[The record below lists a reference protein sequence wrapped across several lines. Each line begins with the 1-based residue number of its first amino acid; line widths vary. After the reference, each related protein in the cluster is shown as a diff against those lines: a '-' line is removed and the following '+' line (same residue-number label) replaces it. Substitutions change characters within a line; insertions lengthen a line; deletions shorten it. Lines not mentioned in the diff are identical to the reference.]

1 MRHRHIDPAT
11 ERGWFLRRAFL
22 LALLTAAIAWA
33 AWYAPWTRRGVDV
46 RVDLVGHAAMP
57 GSTPTAA
64 TAPAASEQDPG
75 SGPAVAAPSA
85 RERR

>member
-46 RVDLVGHAAMP
+46 RVDLVGSAAMP
-57 GSTPTAA
+57 GPT
-64 TAPAASEQDPG
+64 
-75 SGPAVAAPSA
+75 PAVAAPPASERDPGADPAVAAPGA